1 MDRRFHSITITRA
14 LGGIAVFAVAIMVS
28 SILLARDQSDWVAPP
43 EAKNLKN
50 PVPANDTTLAAGKE
64 IYTAKCEE
72 CHGEKGDGNG
82 DEAMMY
88 DPKPGDFTNAQQ
100 MKQLTDGELFWKIT
114 EGKKPMPSFKNR
126 LTEEQRWQV
135 VNYIRTFS
143 KGAASAPA
151 KPHKSKN

>member
-1 MDRRFHSITITRA
+1 MDRRFNQMTTTGWAIAGIFVLAVA
-14 LGGIAVFAVAIMVS
+14 LGVS
-28 SILLARDQSDWVAPP
+28 SLLLAREQSGWVAPP
-43 EAKNLKN
+43 EAKNVKD

-88 DPKPGDFTNAQQ
+88 DPKPGDFTDAHM
-100 MKQLTDGELFWKIT
+100 MKEMTDGELFWKIT
-114 EGKKPMPSFKNR
+114 QGRKPMPSFKNR
-126 LTEEQRWQV
+126 LSEEQRWQV

-143 KGAASAPA
+143 KPAASAPA
-151 KPHKSKN
+151 KSQKK

>member
-1 MDRRFHSITITRA
+1 MDRRFNQMMTTGWAIAGIFVLTVA
-14 LGGIAVFAVAIMVS
+14 LGVS
-28 SILLARDQSDWVAPP
+28 SLLLAREQGGWVAPP
-43 EAKNLKN
+43 EAKNVKN

-88 DPKPGDFTNAQQ
+88 DPKPGDFTDAHM
-100 MKQLTDGELFWKIT
+100 MKEMTDGELFWKIT
-114 EGKKPMPSFKNR
+114 QGKKPMPSFKNR
-126 LTEEQRWQV
+126 LSEEQRWQV

-143 KGAASAPA
+143 KPAASAPA
-151 KPHKSKN
+151 KSQKK